1 MSRRF
6 ALTYEQIIGFIRRIA
21 EAERLTELYEVT
33 IIRLMNAINTQD
45 YPLFYSDLEE
55 NKELLG
61 KLLEEMDDVSGDF
74 TDRNNYTNFIGAL
87 CWMFQNAPEDLPKQL
102 GELPVEELQKRV
114 FNLNNLTYKP
124 PSKSSSWLQQKDL
137 NYTGRYHYRGK
148 YNEKTGKVVVQ
159 LQEENSPS
167 SGNIYGVSW
176 DETDIAQ
183 LSPFTPVLITVDAEA
198 LPLVTTALG
207 GVTSETQYHVVPA
220 IFLAYYSDKARNEEI
235 KNGIILSLDII
246 SIVASSGTLLATKVH
261 WIRRLWALAE
271 VAAAA
276 GNIAV
281 NQTPLGN
288 TPELKK
294 YIDAYNAVVGVIGLY
309 RGVKSVLEVGK
320 TLPIL
325 DDGLENFER
334 QYAAYRKY
342 YTELSNASHFKDA
355 PEAFK
360 TSLKKE
366 AELVEDL
373 RNELLKS
380 SERKYYYIE
389 SPTIPRDGNV
399 AKSLADYLAEQ
410 LPKVNRKTIEQ
421 LPRESQEWLQGSLN
435 SSVHGKAFRN
445 TIQKD
450 EDIYDVLTLKK
461 DKGNI
466 HDLVKEH
473 SIDEDGIKG
482 KGKYDALA
490 GSSNFKEPYRVGRE
504 LEKNVVRAIRDKSS
518 ELFKRLK
525 EELGIDDLE
534 LYDVE
539 TQVHMYVNKQKQ
551 QYMVADLILYKTD
564 GDMVTDMI
572 IIEIKLNKNTPYT
585 VRQETTFK
593 RLVGEIAAAKDA
605 PNDPDVLVDIFIR
618 GKERKERFLIL
629 EDKVSLKQVKLLR
642 ISGDGTTS
650 IDNVKID
657 EITQIND

>member
-1 MSRRF
+1 M
-6 ALTYEQIIGFIRRIA
+6 
-21 EAERLTELYEVT
+21 
-33 IIRLMNAINTQD
+33 
-45 YPLFYSDLEE
+45 
-55 NKELLG
+55 
-61 KLLEEMDDVSGDF
+61 
-74 TDRNNYTNFIGAL
+74 
-87 CWMFQNAPEDLPKQL
+87 
-102 GELPVEELQKRV
+102 
-114 FNLNNLTYKP
+114 
-124 PSKSSSWLQQKDL
+124 
-137 NYTGRYHYRGK
+137 
-148 YNEKTGKVVVQ
+148 
-159 LQEENSPS
+159 
-167 SGNIYGVSW
+167 
-176 DETDIAQ
+176 
-183 LSPFTPVLITVDAEA
+183 
-198 LPLVTTALG
+198 
-207 GVTSETQYHVVPA
+207 
-220 IFLAYYSDKARNEEI
+220 
-235 KNGIILSLDII
+235 
-246 SIVASSGTLLATKVH
+246 
-261 WIRRLWALAE
+261 
-271 VAAAA
+271 
-276 GNIAV
+276 
-281 NQTPLGN
+281 
-288 TPELKK
+288 
-294 YIDAYNAVVGVIGLY
+294 
-309 RGVKSVLEVGK
+309 
-320 TLPIL
+320 
-325 DDGLENFER
+325 
-334 QYAAYRKY
+334 
-342 YTELSNASHFKDA
+342 
-355 PEAFK
+355 
-360 TSLKKE
+360 KKE

-389 SPTIPRDGNV
+389 SPTMPRDGNV

-435 SSVHGKAFRN
+435 SSVHGKEFRRA
-445 TIQKD
+445 IQSD
-450 EDIYDVLTLKK
+450 SDLYDVMTLKK
-461 DKGNI
+461 DKGNL

-504 LEKNVVRAIRDKSS
+504 LEENVVRAIRDKSS

-564 GDMVTDMI
+564 GKKVTDMI
-572 IIEIKLNKNTPYT
+572 IIEVKLNKNTPYT